1 VYRIAIRLHRHSV
14 SFDPPQRVATL
25 EIEHGQDGRILELMP
40 ADGEETDDGVAVLQR
55 SPSSPSSSTG
65 EQVGPGI
72 PSPYLDRFPQ
82 VGEIDLANLPSDY
95 KRTSGSNVTCFD
107 FLPGERYVVTLV
119 SDVTLQTVVIAD

>member
-1 VYRIAIRLHRHSV
+1 VHRIAIRLHRHSV

-25 EIEHGQDGRILELMP
+25 EIEHGQDGSILELMP
-40 ADGEETDDGVAVLQR
+40 ADGEETDGVAVLQR
-55 SPSSPSSSTG
+55 LPRSPSSSAG

-72 PSPYLDRFPQ
+72 PPPYLDRFPQ

-95 KRTSGSNVTCFD
+95 KRTSVSNVTCFD